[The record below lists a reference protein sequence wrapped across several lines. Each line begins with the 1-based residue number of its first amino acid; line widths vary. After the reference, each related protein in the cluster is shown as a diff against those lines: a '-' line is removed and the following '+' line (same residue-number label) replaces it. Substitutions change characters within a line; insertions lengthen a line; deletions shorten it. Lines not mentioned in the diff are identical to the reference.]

1 MKKLIKLF
9 EKLNENEIIK
19 IIEKNENKIVI
30 IDKLNTKLTYI
41 NESEFIKIYFE
52 NNNKYDKYE
61 INDLIEIEKLIY
73 ENEIYDLKIIL

>member
-19 IIEKNENKIVI
+19 IIEKNENKIII

-41 NESEFIKIYFE
+41 NENEFIKIYFE
-52 NNNKYDKYE
+52 NNKYDKYE

>member
-9 EKLNENEIIK
+9 EILNENEIIK
-19 IIEKNENKIVI
+19 IIEKNDNKIVI

-41 NESEFIKIYFE
+41 NENEFIKIYFE
-52 NNNKYDKYE
+52 NNKYDKYE

-73 ENEIYDLKIIL
+73 EDEIYDLNIIL